1 MAIVRLTSLAVGLA
15 AVTSLKPALGTEV
28 AVCTDLG
35 QVTLELLDEQAPQH
49 VANFLEY
56 VNQGYYSGTVFHR
69 VIDDFMVQGGG
80 FDRQL
85 RQKPTRDPITNES
98 RNGASNERG
107 TLAAARTSE
116 PHSAAAQFYI
126 NLVDNERLD
135 GTEQD
140 FGYTVFGRVVDGM
153 DVIDQIG
160 SLPTRAAGPFPT
172 DVPQPLVGI
181 TSIAVLDR
189 AALEALPDDERS
201 ATLRESASAA
211 EDPNEVLRFIG
222 HYRAT
227 CADMSAELLLTEARA
242 AAALLRAPRA
252 KAALDE
258 YFALA
263 PSSSASHAEALELYA
278 RVAPGVEP
286 ETVAGFG
293 DCETPETPQIPDGD
307 VAPLEEMVE
316 GQTAVREF
324 MAQSESYLDC
334 LSDIIDSEDLDDEQQ
349 AGAVREH
356 NRMVTVMEQLA
367 EDFNTEVRSFRER
380 EQE

>member
-1 MAIVRLTSLAVGLA
+1 MVIVRCISLAVGLA
-15 AVTSLKPALGTEV
+15 AFASFRPALGTEV
-28 AVCTDLG
+28 SVCTDLG
-35 QVTLELLDEQAPQH
+35 KVTLELLDEQAPQH

-69 VIDDFMVQGGG
+69 VIEDFMVQGGG

-85 RQKPTRDPITNES
+85 RQKPTRDPVTNES

-116 PHSAAAQFYI
+116 PHSASAQFYI
-126 NLVDNERLD
+126 NLVDNQRLD

-153 DVIDQIG
+153 EVIDQIG

-181 TSIAVLDR
+181 ASMAVLDR
-189 AALEALPDDERS
+189 TVLEALPEEERRV
-201 ATLRESASAA
+201 ALRESAGTAG
-211 EDPNEVLRFIG
+211 DPNETLSLIG

-227 CADMSAELLLTEARA
+227 CAGMTAELLLIEARA
-242 AAALLRAPRA
+242 AAALLRTPRA

-263 PSSSASHAEALELYA
+263 PSSSPSYAEALELYA

-286 ETVAGFG
+286 ETIAGFG
-293 DCETPETPQIPDGD
+293 DCETPEVPQVPDGE
-307 VAPLEEMVE
+307 VAPLEVMVE
-316 GQTAVREF
+316 GQTAVRDF
-324 MAQSESYLDC
+324 MAESESYLDC

-367 EDFNTEVRSFRER
+367 EDFNAEVRSFRER